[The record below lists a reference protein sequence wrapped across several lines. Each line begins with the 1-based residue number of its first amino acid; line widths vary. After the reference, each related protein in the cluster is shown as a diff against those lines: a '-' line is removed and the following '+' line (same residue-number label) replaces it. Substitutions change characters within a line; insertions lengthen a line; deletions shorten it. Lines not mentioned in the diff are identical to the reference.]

1 MSERRVVVDTNVIVS
16 GLLSGGTPGKIIE
29 AWMLGRFTP
38 VISNELKRELNDVI
52 HRPNI
57 KHILGVKGPRNIR
70 TALGALFNKAL
81 PVLPKAIDE
90 IVFQDLDDHF
100 LFELA
105 VTAKANIIVT
115 GDKGLLA
122 LKQIRGIEIL
132 NPAQFCRKLKI
143 R

>member
-1 MSERRVVVDTNVIVS
+1 VVVDTNVIVS

-52 HRPNI
+52 QRPNI

-81 PVLPKAIDE
+81 PVLPKTIDE
-90 IVFQDLDDHF
+90 IVFQDVDDHF

-105 VTAKANIIVT
+105 VTAQANIIVT
-115 GDKGLLA
+115 GDKALLA
-122 LKQIRGIEIL
+122 SKQIRGIEIL